1 MDEISVQQ
9 GEDRRSL
16 PGSET
21 ATERPRPPGRLVRWL
36 GRAAAATMAL
46 LPMLTFAA
54 ASLVTPIG
62 STGFGPDSDDTYG
75 SRTISNT
82 FPSGLNFGGTVY
94 TSVSVGS
101 NGYVTFGHDN
111 SSFNPTGIAGYNL
124 GPIVAGQ
131 FDDLDPAKGGDVYFD
146 DSNGRLVATWSGVYP
161 YSDPVVGD
169 ASSANTFQIVL
180 TPVSAGSQDFYI
192 EIRYVNM
199 QWASSGNVGGAW
211 PTAGWSTG
219 TGTTYGEVSV
229 SGTSNF
235 LDVVNQ
241 SNVGSSGIFRWLVQG
256 GVVESQPTVNS
267 TTSASGITGSTADSG
282 GNVSSDGNNTV
293 TSRGV
298 AYSTSQFPTTANS
311 TVTTSGTTGSFSVT
325 LTGLS
330 QGTTYYARAFATNA
344 IGTGYGPQISF
355 TTTSSTPPTLSTTSA
370 SGITASGANT
380 GGNISSD
387 GGASVTSRGVAYSTS
402 SGPTTSNATVSS
414 GSGTGSFSAS
424 LSSLSPGTTYYV
436 RAYGINAAGTG
447 YGNEISF
454 TTAKLDQTITF
465 NSPGNQTYSPG
476 GTFVATATASS
487 GLGVSLA
494 STTPS
499 FCTGSGTSPL
509 TVSIVAAGPC
519 SLSANQAG
527 NGTYNPAPQVS
538 QTLTINQAPQSIAFS
553 DPGTQT
559 YNVAGTFSLS
569 ATGGGSGNAV
579 TFSSNSPTICS
590 VVGNTVSELRA
601 GTCALQADQAG
612 NSNYLAATP
621 ATRNVTILPAPT
633 VTTIDSSLPASS
645 SRTNQAVDVAV
656 SVSGADPT
664 GTVTVQARNGAVVV
678 SSCVATLSAP
688 SAGVATGSCTL
699 AASSMKPRDGVN
711 RLVAAYS
718 GDDSDDTSTS
728 SDFAFSVLPGDVTI
742 TPVVSDVTV
751 VSGEVISVTVALD
764 AVAPALGPVTGD
776 GSNAPDLQV
785 TTSEAGTSCSIDW
798 DLTNVCSL
806 HFTGV
811 NNTSQLLT
819 AMQGGDPKAIA
830 AAKASLAKSLSV
842 SYLATTD
849 FNAAGPTA
857 TTPVTVS
864 SAPTTTLLSTAGVS
878 SATDP
883 SIYGEGIRLTA
894 VVTADAPST
903 ITPRGLVQFTRD
915 SDVLGTVALNGSGIA
930 SFDAPPRTTGSEIY
944 YAFFLT
950 NDDFVGSDDDDEHT
964 VAKSPTATTIS
975 AVNPVSPEALQT
987 VTVSASVAAVAPGAG
1002 TPTGSIVISGD
1013 NTAGCTISLPAASC
1027 DLTFATKGSKTL
1039 TATYTGDSQFLASGA
1054 SSDTELVEVVG
1065 IPVTVSVTGTTPTPH
1080 YYGTVYTVA
1089 YAVTGGDGSFDGS
1102 VTITT
1107 TPGSFTC
1114 TGSAT
1119 GGSGSCDIVAP
1130 NGSVGSY
1137 DLVADYAGDSTDAG
1151 ATSGAFS
1158 HAISQATTALVLS
1171 GNTLDPI
1178 DAAETVTVSLDLS
1191 MTNGVAPL
1199 AGTIT
1204 VAGLHTT
1211 GCSVNLTGVESFP
1224 QTCDLSFSVVGTREI
1239 TATFTPTDALNVAGS
1254 SSNPI
1259 SYDVIRA
1266 ITTTEITGYSP
1277 ASGVAQVGDAVTL
1290 SFTVSGGVLPYDGAV
1305 SVEYG
1310 SGPTVCAPVTFDIN
1324 TGLGSCVIPA
1334 TDLQLAGDY
1343 PISVAYAG
1351 DADDVPSSDSDT
1363 LSVIAR
1369 STAIT
1374 LASSP
1379 ADNAEAGDA
1388 ITWTVAVS
1396 PVGGAATTPITGLV
1410 HVCPASA
1417 PVCDVSSASCSID
1430 LSVGTTCSLSYDEP
1444 QTVSL
1449 VAQYVGDA
1457 NYAPSLSVADG
1468 ITIDRATSSIA
1479 ITSNL
1484 SASIVVGQTLSVAFD
1499 VDGGHQTYDGTV
1511 SLTASLASPA
1521 TTVTC
1526 GPVSVDA
1533 ATGVGSCAFSVADT
1547 TALLHSGS
1555 WTIGADY
1562 AGDSNDLPSSSS
1574 PVSQTVTSAGTQTTL
1589 VSDPDPTLFGQPF
1602 TLTATVVSTGS
1613 SSAIPQGE
1621 VEFFDHTGVS
1631 YGTANLGPD
1640 GTITLTGPSNLPV
1653 GLYSGGTAPF
1663 RAFKAVFKVN
1673 PDFATSVDPSEPHTI
1688 GAASVSL
1695 GLVSATEPSVAGDS
1709 VTFTGTAT
1717 SVAPSVGTPT
1727 GTLTITAVGPTTVSC
1742 TTPALSGSGNSASAS
1757 CSLTLPL
1764 KGSYTVSATYD
1775 NTDGNF
1781 NDVTVGEGSISQT
1794 VTGVLTT
1801 LSLGTPTPAS
1811 PIYGQTVSLPFTV
1824 AGGLTTHDGT
1834 VELSVDGSV
1843 VCATAAVDP
1852 VSGAG
1857 SCDFLPPSVATYA
1870 VSAVYSGDSDEDGS
1884 SDSDSVAV
1892 AKQTPTLSVSAPI
1905 SADAGS
1911 TFTVSASLATT
1922 GTVTFPPSGSIV
1934 ISTDGSE
1941 SGCSIVL
1948 PATSCDLSLTSVGP
1962 ARVLTASYAGDDN
1975 FNAAVDATDTI
1986 EIVTAP
1992 TTLSIDALTATPVVG
2007 QALDIDFT
2015 VSGGVAPH
2023 DGTVDVRIDASLVC
2037 DDLVIDANTG
2047 VGRCSVSSGVAAAGT
2062 YTVTV
2067 DYAGD
2072 ANEGPASDTESLVIA
2087 PAEVSLSLVSSA
2099 NPSNAG
2105 DLISVTGTVS
2115 TSAPGNGTPTGTLTI
2130 TATGPAPALTEQS
2143 CTTIALVGAG
2153 NSSSASCDLT
2163 LAAQGSYT
2171 LTATYDNT
2179 DGNFVDVSVASGSTA
2194 QTVNGVSTT
2203 LTLEATT
2210 PASPTYGDV
2219 ISLPFTVSG
2228 GLNGN
2233 TGTVDVSLDGG
2244 QTGCDDVTLV
2254 ASSGSCA
2261 VTPTVAGTFAVS
2273 ALYNGDGSDVDD
2285 ASATASSSLV
2295 VAKQTPT
2302 LEVSAAPTA
2311 ITGETVTA
2319 TVSLATV
2326 GTVSPPTGSIT
2337 VSVDGTETGCSLG
2350 ASGGTCDV
2358 TFVVTG
2364 NPRVITA
2371 SYSGDGN
2378 FNATSDTADVVVSS
2392 AASTVSIDGFTPASP
2407 LVGEPVSLAF
2417 TVSDGVAPHEGAISI
2432 GIDPTPGLP
2441 ASGDEFTC
2449 ASPVFDA
2456 NTGLGSCALGSFANA
2471 GSYAVTVSYAGDAN
2485 EQGDDASSTLVVA
2498 PASASLSLLSA
2509 SNPSIVG
2516 NAVSFAVTVSRIAP
2530 ASGDAQG
2537 TVTVTAIGPAPA
2549 LTEQSCTTTALV
2561 AGEAA
2566 CSLSFTSVG
2575 SYSVSA
2581 TYASSDGNTQ
2591 DISVGTGTLTQVV
2604 NVAAAQISLDSVIPA
2619 SPLVGQAASVSF
2631 TVSGG
2636 YAGNDGLVSITS
2648 MDGASNPGPSCTGL
2662 AASAGTCSL
2671 TFSAAGTYT
2680 LSASYNAGGEDTS
2693 DSAASD
2699 TLPGLVVQPAE
2710 GGLLVNLD
2718 DSTPDIGQ
2726 SVLIT
2731 ASVNGIDGIT
2741 PTGSITVTRGGAPV
2755 CVITLPATTCS
2766 VSFDSLGSTPLDFA
2780 YSGDAN
2786 YAATSTQVPLTVS
2799 PAATTL
2805 SITGV
2810 SASSVLAGQSSV
2822 VSYTLS
2828 GGYDGNTGTIVVTA
2842 VNGSSTVTCSGSVAD
2857 GQCTLTLPVRGSYT
2871 VSAVY
2876 NGDAADAND
2885 ASSTATGPSI
2895 SVSRSPTV
2903 TVLTVSPASSGVFGD
2918 TVTLTAEVHRNATG
2932 VGQPQ
2937 GPVTFLVDGASIGE
2951 VDLDPS
2957 GIAVFTTSTLPRG
2970 TRVLR
2975 AEYNLSNDYLQSF
2988 DEKSF
2993 VVTNKPVDLSI
3004 VSLSP
3009 SPSDPDESVTATISI
3024 AAAAGYSGTP
3034 TGTVA
3039 ISTGSGGSTCNIALP
3054 ATTCVLSFAN
3064 PGSYTVTASYSGDAD
3079 FEATSVTASH
3089 TVDPGVSDLVLSL
3102 AADYAAGS
3110 GVVGLD
3116 LVVRNDGPNLANGAT
3131 VVLSPDAGYAG
3142 LAWTCS
3148 GVGGATCPA
3157 SGSGAVNSVVSI
3169 PSGGRVEFSITGT
3182 LVSEPTTV
3190 DAEVSAP
3197 SQNIDPNLSNNV
3209 ASVVLEIGLFADGFE
3224 DDLRQ
3229 AVSMKA
3235 SGLGG
3240 WEGLTL
3246 DIAPLAEA
3254 ASAQRLA
3261 TVLDGTLGQSEMK
3274 LQVRHTDAG
3283 LQARLLTRVDT
3294 KALWQ
3299 IGEWQAL
3306 GNARLLSI
3314 DWQSAKLG
3322 QHDALLLATLGAK

>member
-1 MDEISVQQ
+1 MSRRHDVPGHASSRPLAAMLAVGLLVTGVSALAAPRANVNGSSYFIGGTYIEMGMNSS
-9 GEDRRSL
+9 GAFGSEDAAPGGYHASSSYGGRLGFVNTTIAADFFL
-16 PGSET
+16 PGNPYEAFGAGYTISGSQTTGECKTVSGFTGTCTGLAMDGGYPT
-21 ATERPRPPGRLVRWL
+21 ATTSGSNAVLTSRHTLGSLRLTQQFNLPENEKYVEIVVTAQNLSGSTMTDVRYVRDFDPDQ
-36 GRAAAATMAL
+36 GYDVCSNYSTTNIIQRT
-46 LPMLTFAA
+46 PSSHGFAA
-54 ASLVTPIG
+54 VQSDTPCG
-62 STGFGPDSDDTYG
+62 SANSF
-75 SRTISNT
+75 
-82 FPSGLNFGGTVY
+82 VY
-94 TSVSVGS
+94 LSTQ
-101 NGYVTFGHDN
+101 
-111 SSFNPTGIAGYNL
+111 L
-124 GPIVAGQ
+124 G
-131 FDDLDPAKGGDVYFD
+131 AKG
-146 DSNGRLVATWSGVYP
+146 R
-161 YSDPVVGD
+161 
-169 ASSANTFQIVL
+169 
-180 TPVSAGSQDFYI
+180 
-192 EIRYVNM
+192 
-199 QWASSGNVGGAW
+199 
-211 PTAGWSTG
+211 
-219 TGTTYGEVSV
+219 
-229 SGTSNF
+229 
-235 LDVVNQ
+235 
-241 SNVGSSGIFRWLVQG
+241 VGSSGAAPYSAQWSGEQAAGTTNG
-256 GVVESQPTVNS
+256 GADDWMAIMVPFGDIPAGQSKSATYYMLIDPAGINDFEANVLKTI
-267 TTSASGITGSTADSG
+267 TTS
-282 GNVSSDGNNTV
+282 
-293 TSRGV
+293 V
-298 AYSTSQFPTTANS
+298 A
-311 TVTTSGTTGSFSVT
+311 
-325 LTGLS
+325 
-330 QGTTYYARAFATNA
+330 
-344 IGTGYGPQISF
+344 
-355 TTTSSTPPTLSTTSA
+355 
-370 SGITASGANT
+370 
-380 GGNISSD
+380 
-387 GGASVTSRGVAYSTS
+387 
-402 SGPTTSNATVSS
+402 S
-414 GSGTGSFSAS
+414 GSGTVTPPSTSVAAGGTASFNLTGSVGWVPSTSVGGTCPVGSWSGNTYTTGVITDNCAISFNFQAATYTVSTSVAGSGSISPTSATVTHGNSTSFTVTPNADNTIGTVSGCGGS
-424 LSSLSPGTTYYV
+424 LSGSTYTTGSITGACTV
-436 RAYGINAAGTG
+436 SVQFRAN
-447 YGNEISF
+447 
-454 TTAKLDQTITF
+454 QTINF
-465 NSPGNQTYSPG
+465 PNPGLQVFTSG
-476 GTFVATATASS
+476 GTFPLVATASS
-487 GLGVSLA
+487 GL
-494 STTPS
+494 
-499 FCTGSGTSPL
+499 
-509 TVSIVAAGPC
+509 TVSFAGSSPSVCTVSGSTATMVAPGECVVTA
-519 SLSANQAG
+519 SQAG
-527 NGTYNPAPQVS
+527 NTSYNAAPNVIENIQVGRIP
-538 QTLTINQAPQSIAFS
+538 TTTSIS
-553 DPGTQT
+553 ST
-559 YNVAGTFSLS
+559 S
-569 ATGGGSGNAV
+569 TGA
-579 TFSSNSPTICS
+579 
-590 VVGNTVSELRA
+590 
-601 GTCALQADQAG
+601 
-612 NSNYLAATP
+612 
-621 ATRNVTILPAPT
+621 
-633 VTTIDSSLPASS
+633 SSL
-645 SRTNQAVDVAV
+645 TNEGFDISV
-656 SVSGADPT
+656 SVASQGVGDPT
-664 GTVTVQARNGAVVV
+664 GSATVRALTAGGATMG
-678 SSCVATLSAP
+678 SCVATLGAP
-688 SAGVATGSCTL
+688 VGGVATGSCSIAT
-699 AASSMKPRDGVN
+699 GVLQPHDAVT
-711 RLVAAYS
+711 RLVADYS
-718 GDDSDDTSTS
+718 GDTNDDVSTST
-728 SDFAFSVLPGDVTI
+728 DFAFSVLPGEVAI

-751 VSGEVISVTVALD
+751 VSGEVIAVTVALD

-785 TTSEAGTSCSIDW
+785 ATSEAGTSCSIDW

-819 AMQGGDPKAIA
+819 AIQGGDPKAIA
-830 AAKASLAKSLSV
+830 AAKASLVKTLSV

-857 TTPVTVS
+857 TDPVTVS
-864 SAPTTTLLSTAGVS
+864 SAPTTTVLSTAGVS

-1080 YYGTVYTVA
+1080 YYGTAYTVA
-1089 YAVTGGDGSFDGS
+1089 YTVSGGDGSFDGS

-1107 TPGSFTC
+1107 APGSFTC

-1137 DLVADYAGDSTDAG
+1137 DLSAAYAGDSTDAG
-1151 ATSGAFS
+1151 ATSGVFS

-1191 MTNGVAPL
+1191 MTNGIAPL

-1211 GCSVNLTGVESFP
+1211 GCSVTLLGGESFP

-1254 SSNPI
+1254 SSNTI

-1310 SGPTVCAPVTFDIN
+1310 SGPSVCAPVAFDTG

-1351 DADDVPSSDSDT
+1351 DSDDVPSSDSDT

-1417 PVCDVSSASCSID
+1417 PVCDAGSASCSID
-1430 LSVGTTCSLSYDEP
+1430 LSSSTTCSLSYDEP

-1468 ITIDRATSSIA
+1468 ITIERAASSIA

-1589 VSDPDPTLFGQPF
+1589 VSDPDPTLFGEPF

-1640 GTITLTGPSNLPV
+1640 GTITLNGPSNLPV

-1764 KGSYTVSATYD
+1764 KGSYSVTATYD

-1781 NDVTVGEGSISQT
+1781 NDVSVGEGSISQT
-1794 VTGVLTT
+1794 VTGVPTT
-1801 LSLGTPTPAS
+1801 LSLGTPSPAS
-1811 PIYGQTVSLPFTV
+1811 PIYGQTVNLPFTV
-1824 AGGLTTHDGT
+1824 SGGLTTHDGT
-1834 VELSVDGSV
+1834 VELSVDGNV
-1843 VCATAAVDP
+1843 VCAAAVVNT

-1870 VSAVYSGDSDEDGS
+1870 VTAAYSGDSDEDGS
-1884 SDSDSVAV
+1884 SDSDSFAV
-1892 AKQTPTLSVSAPI
+1892 AKQTPTLSVDAPVT
-1905 SADAGS
+1905 ADAGS
-1911 TFTVSASLATT
+1911 TFTVSASLGTT
-1922 GTVTFPPSGSIV
+1922 GTVSFPPSGVIT

-1941 SGCSIVL
+1941 SGCSITL
-1948 PATSCDLSLTSVGP
+1948 PATSCDMSLTAVGA
-1962 ARVLTASYAGDDN
+1962 ARVLTASYTGDDN
-1975 FNAAVDATDTI
+1975 FNAAVDGTDTI

-2023 DGTVDVRIDASLVC
+2023 DGTVDVSIGASLVC
-2037 DDLVIDANTG
+2037 DDLAIDANTG
-2047 VGRCSVSSGVAAAGT
+2047 VGRCSVPSGVAAAGS
-2062 YTVTV
+2062 YTVSV

-2072 ANEGPASDTESLVIA
+2072 ANEGPASDTESLVVA
-2087 PAEVSLSLVSSA
+2087 PAEVSLSLLSSA

-2105 DLISVTGTVS
+2105 DLITVTGTAT

-2143 CTTIALVGAG
+2143 CTTVALVGAG
-2153 NSSSASCDLT
+2153 NTSSASCDLT

-2203 LTLEATT
+2203 LTLDATT
-2210 PASPTYGDV
+2210 PASPVYGDS

-2233 TGTVDVSLDGG
+2233 TGTVDVGLDGG
-2244 QTGCDDVTLV
+2244 QTGCDDVALT
-2254 ASSGSCA
+2254 ASAGSCT

-2285 ASATASSSLV
+2285 ASATASSSVV

-2311 ITGETVTA
+2311 TTGETVTA

-2350 ASGGTCDV
+2350 ASGGSCDV

-2378 FNATSDTADVVVSS
+2378 FNAVSDTADVVVSS

-2417 TVSDGVAPHEGAISI
+2417 TVSDGVAPHDGAISVS
-2432 GIDPTPGLP
+2432 IDPTPGLP

-2456 NTGLGSCALGSFANA
+2456 NSGLGSCALGSFANA
-2471 GSYAVTVSYAGDAN
+2471 GSYAVSVSYAGDAN

-2516 NAVSFAVTVSRIAP
+2516 NAVSFAATVSRIAP
-2530 ASGDAQG
+2530 ATGDAQG

-2549 LTEQSCTTTALV
+2549 LTEQSCTSAALV

-2566 CSLSFTSVG
+2566 CSLTFTSVG

-2591 DISVGTGTLTQVV
+2591 DITVGTATLTQVV
-2604 NVAAAQISLDSVIPA
+2604 NVAAAQISIDAVTPA

-2636 YAGNDGLVSITS
+2636 YAGNDGLVTISS

-2662 AASAGTCSL
+2662 AASVGTCSL

-2680 LSASYNAGGEDTS
+2680 LSASYNAGGEDAS

-2699 TLPGLVVQPAE
+2699 TLAGLVVQPAE

-2718 DSTPDIGQ
+2718 DSSPDIGQ
-2726 SVLIT
+2726 TVLIT

-2741 PTGSITVTRGGAPV
+2741 PTGSIAVTRGGAPV

-2822 VSYTLS
+2822 VSYSLS
-2828 GGYDGNTGTIVVTA
+2828 GGYDGNSGTVVVTA
-2842 VNGSSTVTCSGSVAD
+2842 VNGASTVTCSGSVAD
-2857 GQCTLTLPVRGSYT
+2857 GQCELTLPVRGSYA

-2885 ASSTATGPSI
+2885 ASSSATGPSI

-2918 TVTLTAEVHRNATG
+2918 TVTLTAEVHRNAAG

-2993 VVTNKPVDLSI
+2993 LVTNKPVDLAI

-3039 ISTGSGGSTCNIALP
+3039 ISTGSGGPTCNITLP

-3064 PGSYTVTASYSGDAD
+3064 PGSYTVTAAYSGDAD

-3089 TVDPGVSDLVLSL
+3089 SVDPGVSDLVLSL

-3148 GVGGATCPA
+3148 GFGGATCPA
-3157 SGSGAVNSVVSI
+3157 SGSGAVNSAVSI

-3224 DDLRQ
+3224 DVVRQ

-3246 DIAPLAEA
+3246 DIAPLADA
-3254 ASAQRLA
+3254 AAAQRIA
-3261 TVLDGTLGQSEMK
+3261 TVLDGKLGQSEMK
-3274 LQVRHTDAG
+3274 LQMRQAEG
-3283 LQARLLTRVDT
+3283 GMQARLLTRVDA